1 MRTIIGLTLI
11 LLFVWITMLASLVV
25 IFAAL
30 PFLTST
36 LTTELGRLLE
46 QVIVAGLATIIG
58 IVWLTMWRELAF
70 RYFSRILTR
79 NVERAHASSDT

>member
-79 NVERAHASSDT
+79 NVEPGPDT